1 MFTRFKMHSRKK
13 HFSTLR
19 VFNNFDCLTCVQ
31 TPSKLM
37 MLMCLPII
45 FIMSISETR
54 SIMSL
59 SVWPS
64 FNIFTATMFP
74 WVPVLIKLATSALTT
89 LKKNHS
95 SFIITL
101 LYKSM
106 KGVFVVIIFQNG
118 CRGKDIIGSNFSF
131 ILTRKIEIFSPL
143 KYFIF
148 VIMKCFIN
156 LCCGGCR

>member
-1 MFTRFKMHSRKK
+1 MLTRFKMHSRKNN
-13 HFSTLR
+13 FSTSR

-89 LKKNHS
+89 LTKILS
-95 SFIITL
+95 CYYYFTL
-101 LYKSM
+101 QM
-106 KGVFVVIIFQNG
+106 HER
-118 CRGKDIIGSNFSF
+118 C
-131 ILTRKIEIFSPL
+131 
-143 KYFIF
+143 
-148 VIMKCFIN
+148 
-156 LCCGGCR
+156 LCCHHISKWLSGKRHNWIKLFPFFLNLINWDFFPSKIFYFRINEMFFEFMLWWL